1 MARNRSRPGRYR
13 TAPSRPGLIDFI
25 AVRQDDALAR
35 PLLAELAAEYS
46 ARYGEALERVHAG
59 LVNYPASEFAPPQGG
74 MLMGVLDSVAVTG
87 GAFRRYGEVDGV
99 ETAELKRIWTD
110 QQHRRKGYA
119 GLLLDALEAEIANR
133 GYRQIYLTTGHRQP
147 EAEALYLSRG
157 YTRLNAPLSARSE
170 TYRAE
175 VHLVPFVKEIPL

>member
-1 MARNRSRPGRYR
+1 M
-13 TAPSRPGLIDFI
+13 IDFI
-25 AVRQDDALAR
+25 AVSQHDELAQ

-46 ARYGEALERVHAG
+46 TRYDEPLERVHAG
-59 LVNYPASEFAPPQGG
+59 LLTYPADEFAAPQGG
-74 MLMGVLDSVAVTG
+74 MLIGVLDSVPVTG

-110 QQHRRKGYA
+110 HRHRRKGYA
-119 GLLLDALEAEIANR
+119 DLLLDALESEIVDR

-157 YTRLNAPLSARSE
+157 YTRLDGPLSLRSE

-175 VHLVPFVKEIPL
+175 VHLMPFIKELPR